1 MSSKQF
7 RKYPI
12 LADDD
17 PYGFAGAAKE
27 ASDTDMR
34 RFASW
39 GGRIGDDL
47 DEWLDQS
54 AKRFHIGE
62 YLNQDEINTL
72 MEAAEILRDAKM
84 MIIED
89 IEA

>member
-12 LADDD
+12 VANDD

-34 RFASW
+34 RFAKW
-39 GGRIGDDL
+39 GGKIGDNI

-54 AKRFHIGE
+54 AKQFHIGE
-62 YLNQDEINTL
+62 YLNQDEINIL
-72 MEAAEILRDAKM
+72 EEAAEILRDAKM

-89 IEA
+89 LEA